1 MTVLGNLIDWLTFAS
16 PAVLLEGLKAYL
28 ECSQDGTPH
37 ITGEAE
43 LARAQLMGQIDR
55 EVLKATGLGM
65 RGVAET
71 GRRGPG
77 CSRTDIR
84 RSPTHCVVAFKSG
97 SMVSHP
103 LPVVIKWVP
112 TV

>member
-28 ECSQDGTPH
+28 ECSPDGAPH

-43 LARAQLMGQIDR
+43 LARAQLMGQTDR
-55 EVLKATGLGM
+55 EVLKM

>member
-1 MTVLGNLIDWLTFAS
+1 M
-16 PAVLLEGLKAYL
+16 LLEGLKAYL

-65 RGVAET
+65 RGVAEPR
-71 GRRGPG
+71 RRGPG
-77 CSRTDIR
+77 RLGSI
-84 RSPTHCVVAFKSG
+84 SVGVVAFKSRFDG
-97 SMVSHP
+97 
-103 LPVVIKWVP
+103 LPPVP
-112 TV
+112 RGHKVGCLRCELARRADAAQAA